1 MIPHYARS
9 EEGLHHLIHCH
20 GDQCLQLWWGQ
31 QLECLQ
37 LQEPLG
43 KQAHE
48 LSYDTLVVQMQDEQQ
63 KLARRQG
70 ALWEQPD
77 LSSWFY
83 ASWWVE
89 NRQWCSWSCA

>member
-1 MIPHYARS
+1 MILGWNGS
-9 EEGLHHLIHCH
+9 KEGLHHLQHCLD
-20 GDQCLQLWWGQ
+20 DQCLQPRWGQ

-37 LQEPLG
+37 LLEPLW

-48 LSYDTLVVQMQDEQQ
+48 LSYKVLVVQMQDEQQ

-77 LSSWFY
+77 LSSWSFS
-83 ASWWVE
+83 SWLVE
-89 NRQWCSWSCA
+89 HRQWCS